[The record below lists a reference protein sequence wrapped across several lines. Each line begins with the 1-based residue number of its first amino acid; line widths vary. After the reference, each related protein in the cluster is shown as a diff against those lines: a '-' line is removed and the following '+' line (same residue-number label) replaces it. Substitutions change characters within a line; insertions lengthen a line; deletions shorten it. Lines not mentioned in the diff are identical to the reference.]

1 MQSACNL
8 APNFLPAEK
17 NLMTVKGQLIERWHF
32 PMLNDYKRN
41 MAYYKA
47 ILSYNTL
54 NNAKVI
60 DVGTGCGLLSLFAS
74 NNESLISIHA
84 IEHSKIISSIAN
96 CVFEENN
103 MTKVKLHR
111 KHSGTMTTV
120 DINGYANLL
129 ITEIFDVGLFGENI
143 LETLISAWENLLDQ
157 DAKIIPASAT
167 IYVTGIEC
175 TDILKKHNLINKLE
189 DLKIQGICVTSN
201 TDEPY
206 ESINLDTLKYRK
218 LTETRKVLT
227 VDFSNLNQ
235 LKELQFNPNYSII
248 ESLKIVNTGYL
259 TEFAIWFDVHLD
271 DNNVITTNPQEE
283 KVKCWEQAVK
293 FVNHSPICYV
303 GNDIHIKIQCQSGK
317 LNINLAN
324 EDMLCS
330 NCFKTS
336 TEIITVCND
345 EILISE
351 LNKLYNSTV
360 QHKTILDTFEFPLLG
375 LKYAKN
381 ESNKLYCI
389 AKNEKDKLFIQYI
402 CNINGIPEQNVS
414 IIEGRMLNHI
424 LEACKFDIIVL
435 NPICKNGT
443 LHDNFVLNYELCKM
457 CLNPGG
463 MIYPE
468 SVNLIC
474 QAIESDYLYSFNI
487 VNDENL
493 FGFHLADQVNQYSVS
508 THRYVIV
515 AT

>member
-1 MQSACNL
+1 MDTNLSSLYLGQTGLNYFPLNVQILNNFGAHLIRIGEYEEAKKYLQSACNL

-259 TEFAIWFDVHLD
+259 TEFQFNPNYSIIESLKIVNTGYLTEFAIWFDVHLD

-283 KVKCWEQAVK
+283 KAMIFISRFNANQ
-293 FVNHSPICYV
+293 
-303 GNDIHIKIQCQSGK
+303 GN
-317 LNINLAN
+317 
-324 EDMLCS
+324 
-330 NCFKTS
+330 
-336 TEIITVCND
+336 
-345 EILISE
+345 
-351 LNKLYNSTV
+351 
-360 QHKTILDTFEFPLLG
+360 
-375 LKYAKN
+375 
-381 ESNKLYCI
+381 
-389 AKNEKDKLFIQYI
+389 
-402 CNINGIPEQNVS
+402 
-414 IIEGRMLNHI
+414 
-424 LEACKFDIIVL
+424 
-435 NPICKNGT
+435 
-443 LHDNFVLNYELCKM
+443 
-457 CLNPGG
+457 
-463 MIYPE
+463 
-468 SVNLIC
+468 
-474 QAIESDYLYSFNI
+474 
-487 VNDENL
+487 
-493 FGFHLADQVNQYSVS
+493 
-508 THRYVIV
+508 
-515 AT
+515 